1 MDSNLV
7 VINHSMLEFII
18 DFINIIV
25 SILRAKHTSIIRA
38 GKGGIE
44 EKTTIPMNFGAIS

>member
-7 VINHSMLEFII
+7 VINHSMSEFII

-25 SILRAKHTSIIRA
+25 SILRAKDTSRIRA
-38 GKGGIE
+38 GKGVI
-44 EKTTIPMNFGAIS
+44 